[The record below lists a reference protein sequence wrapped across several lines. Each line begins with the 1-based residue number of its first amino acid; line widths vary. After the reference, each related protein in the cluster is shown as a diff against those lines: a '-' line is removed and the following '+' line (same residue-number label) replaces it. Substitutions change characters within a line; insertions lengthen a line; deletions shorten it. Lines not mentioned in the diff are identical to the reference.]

1 MDTTQL
7 CHDIGYSFA
16 YYAIGLLLGLII
28 IKNLGRNFIGK
39 RVQRGRLIKQAGLI
53 NFAFYLVLFL
63 SIGFSI
69 ASAMNIDGMDTMFLF
84 LGLAHVLHQ
93 LPITTRVPY

>member
-28 IKNLGRNFIGK
+28 TKNLGKLFIYRRLQK
-39 RVQRGRLIKQAGLI
+39 GRLAKHSNLI

-84 LGLAHVLHQ
+84 FGLIQPLHT
-93 LPITTRVPY
+93 LPL